1 MILQPGY
8 NLEIPKMIASLFL
21 ITLTGI
27 ALFALFA
34 LMVWMY
40 DRAPRDWHEG
50 VLRLY

>member
-1 MILQPGY
+1 MILQSGY

-27 ALFALFA
+27 ALFAL
-34 LMVWMY
+34 MVWMY
-40 DRAPRDWHEG
+40 DRAPRDWHQG